1 MNLVSGL
8 NTKYK
13 VILVSLFFVV
23 LFLLLFGIN
32 FYQTESLVSKTI
44 LPAYENEAMQ
54 THEST
59 LKNIIELEAD
69 LLAQAVEG
77 ATTKEDI
84 IQRVTQQTDLLRF
97 FDDRSGYFFTYD
109 LDGVRINV
117 PINKSGNGKNLIDL
131 RDKNNIPFVAE
142 FVKAAKA
149 GGGFVTYYFEKEGKG
164 IQPKLS
170 YIKLVPGTDILV
182 GTGVY
187 IDNVQENL
195 QAFRDKINLQLHD
208 NQRTS
213 GLILIGML
221 LVLGVILFFFTLSI
235 IRPLKRA
242 VDVADALAKGDLSAR
257 LNMKRRDEIGI
268 LGMSMDAVAD
278 SLSNLSTSIVEAVEL
293 ASAGFLRK
301 KISSKGFEGDYKEL
315 IDRIND
321 WGSSMLQVIDGIPA
335 PVMIRDAD
343 RNMRFINKAGS
354 LDMVDVDNLQGRKC
368 SDHFNT
374 EDCGNG
380 HCACDRVFHTGKKE
394 QSSTQA
400 RPANGKELDISYT
413 GQPIGDDAVCEV
425 ITDQTAV
432 LKTQRAI
439 LGIADKAEGVVASAS
454 EEISAQVE
462 QSSRGAEEQANR
474 VSETATAMEEMNATV
489 LEVAK
494 NAGQAATTADQAKSK
509 AEEGAAYIQQ
519 LVEFIGKVLATSKT
533 SLEDMGTLGKQAE
546 GIGNIMNV
554 ISDIADQTNLL
565 ALNAAIEAARAG
577 EAGRGFAVVADEVRK
592 LAEKTMAAT
601 KEVGEAIEGIQAGT
615 KKNYSQVE
623 QAVDA
628 VEEATKLAHTSEE
641 SLLQIVQFVDN
652 TADQVRSIA
661 TASEQQSAA
670 SEEINRSIEQIATI
684 SSETSQAMAQA
695 EQAVVELADQAN
707 VLKGLIDEMK
717 QNQASSE
724 SKA

>member
-1 MNLVSGL
+1 
-8 NTKYK
+8 
-13 VILVSLFFVV
+13 
-23 LFLLLFGIN
+23 
-32 FYQTESLVSKTI
+32 
-44 LPAYENEAMQ
+44 
-54 THEST
+54 
-59 LKNIIELEAD
+59 
-69 LLAQAVEG
+69 
-77 ATTKEDI
+77 
-84 IQRVTQQTDLLRF
+84 
-97 FDDRSGYFFTYD
+97 
-109 LDGVRINV
+109 
-117 PINKSGNGKNLIDL
+117 
-131 RDKNNIPFVAE
+131 
-142 FVKAAKA
+142 
-149 GGGFVTYYFEKEGKG
+149 
-164 IQPKLS
+164 
-170 YIKLVPGTDILV
+170 
-182 GTGVY
+182 
-187 IDNVQENL
+187 
-195 QAFRDKINLQLHD
+195 
-208 NQRTS
+208 
-213 GLILIGML
+213 
-221 LVLGVILFFFTLSI
+221 
-235 IRPLKRA
+235 
-242 VDVADALAKGDLSAR
+242 
-257 LNMKRRDEIGI
+257 MKRRDEIGI

-321 WGSSMLQVIDGIPA
+321 WGSSMLQVIDVIPA

-439 LGIADKAEGVVASAS
+439 LGIADKAEGVSNQVASAS